1 MQSHPTQPLS
11 YATVI
16 ILTVLHKY
24 AQIDFSKIRNFFNFI
39 FLPSP
44 KSISRLS
51 IWDQLSFDAFYK
63 IKHYTKM
70 KFSIKDFSSKC
81 DQIRTFPEEILNG
94 KFYFL
99 EYSETS
105 HTSMVELFCK
115 NTPMV
120 WLPVIFLK

>member
-1 MQSHPTQPLS
+1 MMQSHPTQPLS

-24 AQIDFSKIRNFFNFI
+24 AQIDFSKTRNFFNFI

-63 IKHYTKM
+63 IKHCTKNEV
-70 KFSIKDFSSKC
+70 F
-81 DQIRTFPEEILNG
+81 
-94 KFYFL
+94 
-99 EYSETS
+99 
-105 HTSMVELFCK
+105 H
-115 NTPMV
+115 
-120 WLPVIFLK
+120 